1 MVADAVRQRQAFAR
15 KVKGLT
21 AMGRA
26 SAYTLCGIPFFI
38 AGAIMLLNR
47 EYMDPLI
54 HTPTGNKMVI
64 GGLVMMGIG
73 SLLLKKIVSFK
84 G

>member
-1 MVADAVRQRQAFAR
+1 
-15 KVKGLT
+15 VKGLT